1 MSPRKVA
8 NRDLVKEHIN
18 RIVPGNTT
26 NLYDGLSLAAQQLMP
41 QLRDGSITR
50 MVVFSDGEPTAGIK
64 DFGALVQH
72 VGEIKQRGI
81 SCTFLGFGYE
91 YNEELLAGLSKRSGG
106 NYYFIA
112 RPELIPEVFRA
123 ELDKLMT
130 MAARNL
136 TLRIKTAR
144 WVALRQVYG
153 HSVPFGQDDVEV
165 QLADVEKGTEVGVVI
180 DLDFQN
186 HPLGTYRVA
195 AGSLTYD
202 DAVTGRREMAAM
214 DMVIEFTAD
223 TTVAACAQNPV
234 VSNHVEVALATRV
247 MEKTMMG
254 LKAGELTAAMAVSEL
269 QKTQMLL
276 QQDGRIEEAAQVG
289 QAIRDLQMGKTGAVE
304 KTLIGTVTSLDQ
316 GKKQAPQ

>member
-1 MSPRKVA
+1 
-8 NRDLVKEHIN
+8 
-18 RIVPGNTT
+18 
-26 NLYDGLSLAAQQLMP
+26 
-41 QLRDGSITR
+41 
-50 MVVFSDGEPTAGIK
+50 
-64 DFGALVQH
+64 
-72 VGEIKQRGI
+72 
-81 SCTFLGFGYE
+81 
-91 YNEELLAGLSKRSGG
+91 
-106 NYYFIA
+106 
-112 RPELIPEVFRA
+112 
-123 ELDKLMT
+123 
-130 MAARNL
+130 
-136 TLRIKTAR
+136 
-144 WVALRQVYG
+144 
-153 HSVPFGQDDVEV
+153 
-165 QLADVEKGTEVGVVI
+165 
-180 DLDFQN
+180 
-186 HPLGTYRVA
+186 
-195 AGSLTYD
+195 LTYD